1 MDLGFGAL
9 LLFIGQH
16 GLWAV
21 VAVIV
26 ILLVLTLH
34 RLGSL
39 EVRFADHENMCK
51 RDREEMRER
60 LGRIEE
66 SMQKLTRVMYEIR
79 GQLGVKGGSNE
90 EDV

>member
-1 MDLGFGAL
+1 
-9 LLFIGQH
+9 
-16 GLWAV
+16 
-21 VAVIV
+21 
-26 ILLVLTLH
+26 
-34 RLGSL
+34 
-39 EVRFADHENMCK
+39 MCK

-90 EDV
+90 EDL